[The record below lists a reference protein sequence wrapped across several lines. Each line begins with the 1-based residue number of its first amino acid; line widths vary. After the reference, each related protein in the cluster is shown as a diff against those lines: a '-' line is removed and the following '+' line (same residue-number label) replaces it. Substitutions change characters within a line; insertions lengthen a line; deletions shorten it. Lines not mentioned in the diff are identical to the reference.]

1 MKKAASTTKRTTS
14 KKPKT
19 EGLGVIGELDRYLF
33 GEGRHYQLYHKLG
46 AHPYTYR
53 GQDGYYFAVW
63 APHAAA
69 VSLVG
74 DFNAWNPDATPMK
87 PVADSGI
94 YELFVPGLGVG
105 QLYKFAITT
114 HTGTILF
121 KADPYAF
128 SAEYRPGTASVT
140 ADIRGFKWNDS
151 KWMELRAGTDPVKAP
166 ISIYE
171 VHLGS
176 WKKKNRPEKDGYY
189 TYKEAA
195 AELGMSDDQIVW
207 KYKIAEGGVTADA
220 AEDLVGQGCNLI
232 ISNSYGHQ
240 TYMEEEAEKY
250 PDINFVAMTGDFAAI
265 SDLDNFYNAFTAVYQ
280 SRYVSGVVAGMKVKD
295 LVESG
300 TLTPETQPDSFT
312 ADGKVKIGYV
322 GAYNYAEVVSG
333 YTAFFLGVQSVYPD
347 VQMEVMYTNS
357 WFDIDK
363 EGAAAEALIAN
374 GAVIIGQHAD
384 STGAPAATQK
394 LKDSGKICYSIG
406 YNIDMLDTAPT
417 AALTSATNVWK
428 VYYKELFEG
437 AQAGS
442 IPQDWC
448 KGYEDGAVAITDLG
462 PEVAD
467 GTAEKVAEVE
477 AALKDGSLHVFD
489 TSKFTVDGAEVTTA
503 PIDLTYYD
511 FSTGSP
517 VAVYQ
522 GETKEAISDGYFHEG
537 ELRAA
542 PTFALRID
550 GIIEDADPVA

>member
-1 MKKAASTTKRTTS
+1 MKKLIALVLAAMLCMAACAALAADLKIGAVMLGDE
-14 KKPKT
+14 T
-19 EGLGVIGELDRYLF
+19 EGYTLAHM
-33 GEGRHYQLYHKLG
+33 EGIKQ
-46 AHPYTYR
+46 
-53 GQDGYYFAVW
+53 
-63 APHAAA
+63 
-69 VSLVG
+69 
-74 DFNAWNPDATPMK
+74 
-87 PVADSGI
+87 
-94 YELFVPGLGVG
+94 
-105 QLYKFAITT
+105 
-114 HTGTILF
+114 
-121 KADPYAF
+121 
-128 SAEYRPGTASVT
+128 
-140 ADIRGFKWNDS
+140 
-151 KWMELRAGTDPVKAP
+151 
-166 ISIYE
+166 
-171 VHLGS
+171 
-176 WKKKNRPEKDGYY
+176 
-189 TYKEAA
+189 AA
-195 AELGMSDDQIVW
+195 AELGLSDSIVW
-207 KYKIAEGGVTADA
+207 KYKVPEDQTCYDSAL
-220 AEDLVGQGCNLI
+220 DLVGQGCNLI

-240 TYMEEEAEKY
+240 SYMALAAEEY
-250 PDINFVAMTGDFAAI
+250 PDVTFVAMTGDFAAL
-265 SDLDNFYNAFTAVYQ
+265 SGLDNLKNAFTKVYQ
-280 SRYVSGVVAGMKVKD
+280 SRYVSGVVAGMKLAEMLGD
-295 LVESG
+295 G
-300 TLTPETQPDSFT
+300 TLSAEKQPNSFD
-312 ADGKVKIGYV
+312 ADGNVKIGYV

-333 YTAFFLGVQSVYPD
+333 YTAFFLGIRSIVPNVT
-347 VQMEVMYTNS
+347 MEVMYTNS

-363 EGAAAEALIAN
+363 EGAAAEALVAK
-374 GAVIIGQHAD
+374 GCVIIGQHAD
-384 STGAPAATQK
+384 STGAPAAVQK
-394 LKDSGKICYSIG
+394 LQDAGTICYSIG

-448 KGYEDGAVAITDLG
+448 KGYEDGAVAITELG

-489 TSKFTVDGAEVTTA
+489 TSKFTVDGKEVTSA

>member
-1 MKKAASTTKRTTS
+1 MKKLIALVLAAMLCMAACAALAADLKIGAVMLGDE
-14 KKPKT
+14 T
-19 EGLGVIGELDRYLF
+19 EGYTLAHM
-33 GEGRHYQLYHKLG
+33 EGIKQ
-46 AHPYTYR
+46 
-53 GQDGYYFAVW
+53 
-63 APHAAA
+63 
-69 VSLVG
+69 
-74 DFNAWNPDATPMK
+74 
-87 PVADSGI
+87 
-94 YELFVPGLGVG
+94 
-105 QLYKFAITT
+105 
-114 HTGTILF
+114 
-121 KADPYAF
+121 
-128 SAEYRPGTASVT
+128 
-140 ADIRGFKWNDS
+140 
-151 KWMELRAGTDPVKAP
+151 
-166 ISIYE
+166 
-171 VHLGS
+171 
-176 WKKKNRPEKDGYY
+176 
-189 TYKEAA
+189 AA
-195 AELGMSDDQIVW
+195 AELGLSDSIVW
-207 KYKIAEGGVTADA
+207 KYKVPEDQTCYDSAL
-220 AEDLVGQGCNLI
+220 DLVGQGCNLI

-240 TYMEEEAEKY
+240 SYMALAAEEY
-250 PDINFVAMTGDFAAI
+250 PDVTFVAMTGDFAAL
-265 SDLDNFYNAFTAVYQ
+265 SGLDNLKNAFTKVYQ
-280 SRYVSGVVAGMKVKD
+280 SRYVSGVVAGMKLAEMLGD
-295 LVESG
+295 G
-300 TLTPETQPDSFT
+300 TLSAEKQPNSFD
-312 ADGKVKIGYV
+312 ADGNVKIGYV

-437 AQAGS
+437 AQAGN

-489 TSKFTVDGAEVTTA
+489 PSKFTVDGMEVTSA